1 MNFYRVISN
10 TKESKYYFV
19 VADLIEKGSIKET
32 NSGKFEFL
40 EDNDPTAKQM
50 LREFSDAPVI
60 DYEHLVCESEHY
72 LFYASFRR
80 HFYDWTIVKK

>member
-1 MNFYRVISN
+1 MEHYRVVKDTRKGQYFLVSAGLIK
-10 TKESKYYFV
+10 KEP
-19 VADLIEKGSIKET
+19 IEPVR
-32 NSGKFEFL
+32 FEIL
-40 EDNDPTAKQM
+40 KEDNPTAGQM
-50 LREFSDAPVI
+50 LEEFAVAPII